1 MKSISHSQFTSYN
14 ECNLKWK
21 LRYIDKLSLSGGNI
35 HTLFGSAMHTV
46 LQEYLVTMYNKSIVE
61 ADKLDLESMLKDE
74 MIKEFNIIKARW
86 KTIPCEQ
93 KDLVEF
99 YQDGVEII
107 KHFHKHRNKYFMK
120 KNYELIGVEVPI
132 CDAVNDVINNAGDI
146 DTSISELLSRPL
158 KEETK

>member
-74 MIKEFNIIKARW
+74 MIKEFNII
-86 KTIPCEQ
+86 
-93 KDLVEF
+93 
-99 YQDGVEII
+99 
-107 KHFHKHRNKYFMK
+107 
-120 KNYELIGVEVPI
+120 
-132 CDAVNDVINNAGDI
+132 NN
-146 DTSISELLSRPL
+146 SLN
-158 KEETK
+158 KEESI